1 MAPLSSLNKITALSR
16 ENVHIR
22 DKEQLLQKLNKMIQD
37 GHNKLQIVTDFDHT
51 LTRHT
56 MDNGSVVL
64 TSFGMFREC
73 PSIPQHYKDED
84 NRLSGIYKPIES
96 DPKMSVEEKTQ
107 HMIDWYVA
115 AHALLKGVKFPRHE
129 LMEAAYKMVKCFRK
143 GVREM
148 IDWSGTQQ
156 VPVLVFSAGLGESVL
171 AAMTAANFMLPNV
184 KVISNFLALDEN
196 ECIVGI
202 KGEVIHT
209 YNKNET
215 AIKNTEYYDMVQNRS
230 NVVLMGDN
238 IGDAGMAEG
247 MEHCDVVVKVG
258 FLGHNPEGNLKNY
271 LNKFDIVLVNDPTI
285 DVVNGI
291 LECIL

>member
-1 MAPLSSLNKITALSR
+1 MASLSSLNKISALSR

-22 DKEQLLQKLNKMIQD
+22 DKTELLQKLNKMIQD

-84 NRLSGIYKPIES
+84 NRLAGIYKPIES
-96 DPKMSVEEKTQ
+96 DPNMSIEEKTK

-115 AHALLKGVKFPRHE
+115 AHTLLKGVKFPRNE
-129 LMEAAYKMVKCFRK
+129 LMDAANKMVQCFRK

-148 IDWSGTQQ
+148 IDWCKMQQ

-184 KVISNFLALDEN
+184 KIISNFLALDEN
-196 ECIVGI
+196 DCIVGI

-215 AIKNTEYYDMVQNRS
+215 AIKHTEYYDMVQNRS

-258 FLGHNPEGNLKNY
+258 FLGNNREGNLKNY
-271 LNKFDIVLVNDPTI
+271 LNKFDIVLVNDPTV

-291 LECIL
+291 LGCIL